1 MGFCSALRKL
11 LTLSLYVAG
20 VSLSGYALFV
30 ETSKAKDVNYVA
42 LCEISP
48 KMNCTR
54 VLMSKVTTVQLW
66 FGVVVSII
74 LQLHLSAVELLIWA
88 LSYTVIVV
96 PIHGALQCISL
107 SIFH

>member
-1 MGFCSALRKL
+1 
-11 LTLSLYVAG
+11 
-20 VSLSGYALFV
+20 
-30 ETSKAKDVNYVA
+30 
-42 LCEISP
+42 
-48 KMNCTR
+48 
-54 VLMSKVTTVQLW
+54 MSKVTTVQLW